1 LWEQARLVNHD
12 TSTAAAA
19 EPGPET
25 GDRPLIPVMK
35 PWLGAEEADAAAEA
49 VRSGWVAQGPRVA
62 EFEVAFAAHLGA
74 GHAVATSSCTTA
86 LHLTM
91 VLAGLGSGDEVVV
104 PSLSF
109 IATANAP
116 RYVQATPV
124 FADVDQSTQN
134 LTAETVE
141 AVLTPA
147 TRAVIVVH
155 QGGAPAD
162 VDAIRRLCRE
172 REIDVIEDAACALGS
187 TYAGRPVGV
196 GAELATYSFHP
207 RKLVTTGEGGMLLC
221 DSPEG
226 SDRARRLREHGMSVS
241 AAERHRSGV
250 PVLEQ
255 YLETGFNFR
264 MTDVQAAIGLVQLG
278 RLPAMVARRRQLA
291 RRYSEAFADLPG
303 VVTAADPPH
312 GTSNFQSY
320 WLLLP
325 PDSPIGRNE
334 LLEALGSA
342 GISARRGIMAAH
354 REPAFAGHPHI
365 PLPVTERL
373 TGDSVILPL
382 YHTMSL
388 EDQDRVIDVVL
399 RQFGG

>member
-1 LWEQARLVNHD
+1 
-12 TSTAAAA
+12 
-19 EPGPET
+19 
-25 GDRPLIPVMK
+25 MK

-62 EFEVAFAAHLGA
+62 EFEGAFEAHLGA

-86 LHLTM
+86 LHLAM
-91 VLAGLGSGDEVVV
+91 VLAGLGPGDEVVV

-124 FADVDQSTQN
+124 FADVDLSTQN
-134 LTAETVE
+134 LTAESVE

-147 TRAVIVVH
+147 TRAVVLVH
-155 QGGAPAD
+155 QGGTPAD
-162 VDAIRRLCRE
+162 VDAIGQVCQARGIE
-172 REIDVIEDAACALGS
+172 VIEDAACALGS
-187 TYAGRPVGV
+187 TWRGRPVGAT
-196 GAELATYSFHP
+196 AELATYSFHP

-221 DSPEG
+221 GSAEG

-241 AAERHRSGV
+241 AAERHRSGA
-250 PVLEQ
+250 PVLEH

-278 RLPAMVARRRQLA
+278 RLPAMVDRRRQLA
-291 RRYSEAFADLPG
+291 LRYSEAFGDLPG

-325 PDSPIGRNE
+325 PDSPTGRNE
-334 LLEALGSA
+334 LLEALSHER
-342 GISARRGIMAAH
+342 ISARRGIMAAH
-354 REPAFAGHPHI
+354 QEPAFAGHPHA

-373 TGDSVILPL
+373 TSDSLILPL
-382 YHTMSL
+382 FHAMSL
-388 EDQDRVIDVVL
+388 EDQDRVIGVV
-399 RQFGG
+399 RQQLGG